1 MRVLLEFGL
10 GLGLRGAF
18 GPGLVWSGLYGMHSL
33 KRGLRYDSTV
43 KYTIH

>member
-18 GPGLVWSGLYGMHSL
+18 GPGLVWSVWYAFIEARASL
-33 KRGLRYDSTV
+33 
-43 KYTIH
+43 

>member
-18 GPGLVWSGLYGMHSL
+18 GPGLVWSGLVWSVWYAFIEARASL
-33 KRGLRYDSTV
+33 
-43 KYTIH
+43 